1 MDIARDYLSNV
12 KLPIISII
20 VLYFIQAALI
30 AALTNFT
37 DLGKDLLVSTWV
49 LGGINFAFMLCS
61 WMVIAWAG
69 LRTVKKIQ
77 GIPIDGAIAGAIT
90 AVVAMFVIRA
100 VELLFRINAFPFSV
114 NHAASGATAA
124 GILSVLG
131 IFLGVVGIIIGI
143 IIDLLFGAA
152 LGFLGATVHRVNPS
166 LLSAP
171 GDGWAKPV
179 EARVVKKKKSKK
191 Q

>member
-1 MDIARDYLSNV
+1 MEIARDYLANV
-12 KLPIISII
+12 KLPIIAII
-20 VLYFIQAALI
+20 ALFFIQAVLI
-30 AALTNFT
+30 LVLTHFT
-37 DLGKDLLVSTWV
+37 DLGKDQLVNTWV
-49 LGGINFAFMLCS
+49 LGGINFAFTICIWLI
-61 WMVIAWAG
+61 VAWAG

-90 AVVAMFVIRA
+90 AVVAMFIIRVI
-100 VELLFRINAFPFSV
+100 ELLFKINALPFLVDYSP
-114 NHAASGATAA
+114 SGSTAA

-143 IIDLLFGAA
+143 VIDLLFGAA

-166 LLSAP
+166 LLSAYSAAE
-171 GDGWAKPV
+171 AKLV
-179 EARVVKKKKSKK
+179 GAGVVKKNKK